1 MAETQEDEKL
11 KRGVKREEII
21 YIPNTFLIS
30 RRKKMKTQCLK
41 NKGY

>member
-1 MAETQEDEKL
+1 METQDEKL

-30 RRKKMKTQCLK
+30 RRKNEDTMFEE
-41 NKGY
+41 